1 MREYRDLREELT
13 IMSHLSHPCVV
24 TLLGVCLKPL
34 CVVMPLA
41 AQVTLGGV
49 ARGTACSGDL

>member
-41 AQVTLGGV
+41 AQVTLGV
-49 ARGTACSGDL
+49 WHR